1 MTESLRTIIVFT
13 IDGQRYGVDLW
24 MVKRVVRV
32 VEITWVPGMPDKVL
46 GIINFEGALIP
57 VIDTRKV
64 LNAPAR
70 EIELSDQLVIL
81 QSPERVITLL
91 VDGVVGATG
100 YTGAEEVTMES
111 VIPGTK
117 IIRGIL
123 KEGEDLIFIQDF
135 DRFLSVEEKLV
146 LDSVIGDQGGTV
158 EHG

>member
-46 GIINFEGALIP
+46 GIINFEGAIIP